1 MIAFAEMT
9 TFYLTKM
16 SDNTKPR
23 QTRERTDNVHA
34 DKKRILLVNILIK
47 LLYTVSRYVQ
57 RDKNTTSQTIVA
69 PVR

>member
-23 QTRERTDNVHA
+23 QTRERTDMYMQI
-34 DKKRILLVNILIK
+34 KREF
-47 LLYTVSRYVQ
+47 YS
-57 RDKNTTSQTIVA
+57 
-69 PVR
+69 